1 MGSNAAVQCDVLELR
16 VCPGQP
22 VSLLGDVAAGAPLMA
37 FPVERAIELPP
48 GLWNGRN
55 VFALRVRGT
64 SMIDEG
70 IHDGDYLIVEA
81 RERAESGQTVVAEVD
96 GGVTV
101 KRLFRERDGRLRLQ
115 PANAEML
122 PLVVAAERVR
132 IVGAVVGVFRRQ
144 GFRPRRAR
152 PRPRPATADAR
163 TFDLTL
169 HVLEQRLQDADAI
182 ARTHPAARDVAR
194 ALRSLRDCYLGT
206 DVPRLRAALLRE
218 AGDVIRR
225 LRRFDV
231 EPGRA
236 VSRESP

>member
-1 MGSNAAVQCDVLELR
+1 MGYPAAVGCEALR
-16 VCPGQP
+16 VEVAPGA
-22 VSLLGDVAAGAPLMA
+22 VIRLLGDVAAGLPFQA
-37 FPVERAIELPP
+37 FPVDRSIELPP

-70 IHDGDYLIVEA
+70 IRDGDYLIVEP
-81 RERAESGQTVVAEVD
+81 RERADNGQTVVAEVD
-96 GGVTV
+96 GAVTV
-101 KRLFRERDGRLRLQ
+101 KRVFRERGGRIRLQ

-122 PLVVAAERVR
+122 PLVVPAQRVR

-144 GFRPRRAR
+144 GFRPRP
-152 PRPRPATADAR
+152 PRPRSRPAPVDGR

-182 ARTHPAARDVAR
+182 ARTHRSEQATDLARS
-194 ALRSLRDCYLGT
+194 LRSLRDCYLAT

-231 EPGRA
+231 EP
-236 VSRESP
+236 VLT

>member
-1 MGSNAAVQCDVLELR
+1 MGYHATALRVEVAPAAVV
-16 VCPGQP
+16 P
-22 VSLLGDVAAGAPLMA
+22 LLGDVAAGLPFQA
-37 FPVERAIELPP
+37 FPVDRTIELPP
-48 GLWNGRN
+48 ALWNGRN
-55 VFALRVRGT
+55 VFCLRVRGT

-70 IHDGDYLIVEA
+70 IRDGDYLIVEP
-81 RERAESGQTVVAEVD
+81 RERADNGQTVVAEVD
-96 GGVTV
+96 GAVTV
-101 KRLFRERDGRLRLQ
+101 KRVFRERGGRLRLQ

-144 GFRPRRAR
+144 GFRPRRPR
-152 PRPRPATADAR
+152 PRPRPAAGDGR
-163 TFDLTL
+163 TYDLTL

-182 ARTHPAARDVAR
+182 ARTHHGEQATELARS
-194 ALRSLRDCYLGT
+194 LRSLRDCYLAT

-231 EPGRA
+231 EPTGT
-236 VSRESP
+236 